1 MSELPRRRLLAVTG
15 TALTGAVAGCT
26 GSDDDAGNGNGDGS
40 GNGDGNEP
48 TAPENEPTDATNGT
62 LLGKIS
68 VENLNDESHTV
79 DVIVEFGGDPEHW
92 STHEL
97 AADSGAELE
106 RNWSTEPGAF
116 NIMFRLDGGEPIQVT
131 PAKWNDP
138 DCINVFALVTRNG
151 ELKILSDTD
160 GGACGDGDA
169 TVDDAEA

>member
-26 GSDDDAGNGNGDGS
+26 GSDEDAGNGNGNGDGS
-40 GNGDGNEP
+40 GNGDGNE
-48 TAPENEPTDATNGT
+48 TENESGGPSGT
-62 LLGKIS
+62 LLGEIS

-116 NIMFRLDGGEPIQVT
+116 NIVFRLDGGEPTQVT

-138 DCINVFALVTRNG
+138 ACINVFALVTRNG

>member
-26 GSDDDAGNGNGDGS
+26 GSDEDAGNGNGNGDGS
-40 GNGDGNEP
+40 GNGDGNETGDESGGP
-48 TAPENEPTDATNGT
+48 SGT
-62 LLGKIS
+62 LLGEIS

-116 NIMFRLDGGEPIQVT
+116 NIVFRLDGGEPTQVT

>member
-1 MSELPRRRLLAVTG
+1 MIKLPRRRLLAATG
-15 TALTGAVAGCT
+15 TVLTGAVAGCM
-26 GSDDDAGNGNGDGS
+26 GSDEDTGNENGNGNGDDD
-40 GNGDGNEP
+40 GDGS
-48 TAPENEPTDATNGT
+48 TAPETKSTDATSGT
-62 LLGKIS
+62 LLGEIS
-68 VENLNDESHTV
+68 VENLNNEPHTV
-79 DVIVEFGGDPEHW
+79 DVIVEFDDDPEHW

-116 NIMFRLDGGEPIQVT
+116 NVMFRLDGGEPVQVT

-138 DCINVFALVTRNG
+138 TCINVFALVTRNG